1 MPPDEAGV
9 KNLTVNP
16 PNKRGTHYVKHS
28 MTCRFSDYQESTTE
42 VPTEQI
48 LPHIGKREQRH
59 FSGSLCSCE
68 ASRSLCHNR
77 AEGFICMFL
86 FGRLEKKDSFH
97 NMKGTAVDWKGD
109 KMVHMYMYCRS
120 IHFIAYGSAH

>member
-16 PNKRGTHYVKHS
+16 PNKRGAHYVKHS
-28 MTCRFSDYQESTTE
+28 MTCRFSDYQESPTE
-42 VPTEQI
+42 VPMEQI
-48 LPHIGKREQRH
+48 FPHIEKREQRH

-68 ASRSLCHNR
+68 ANRSLCHNR

-86 FGRLEKKDSFH
+86 FGRLEKKIL
-97 NMKGTAVDWKGD
+97 
-109 KMVHMYMYCRS
+109 S
-120 IHFIAYGSAH
+120 IT